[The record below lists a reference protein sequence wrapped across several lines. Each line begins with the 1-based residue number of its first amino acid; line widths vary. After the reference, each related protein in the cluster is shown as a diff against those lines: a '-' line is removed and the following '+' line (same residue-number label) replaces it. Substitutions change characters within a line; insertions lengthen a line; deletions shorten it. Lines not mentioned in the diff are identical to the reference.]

1 MFRQTL
7 ESGPKIKEE
16 AAEDSTSSLT
26 SSNLDSVDI
35 DEQLLNEQEDAHQPK
50 ENKEDKVVQIMVES
64 PGESIPDDTIMS

>member
-64 PGESIPDDTIMS
+64 PGESMPDDTIMS

>member
-7 ESGPKIKEE
+7 ESGPKTKEE

-26 SSNLDSVDI
+26 SSNLDSVEM
-35 DEQLLNEQEDAHQPK
+35 DEQLMNEQEEAHQPK

-64 PGESIPDDTIMS
+64 PGESMPDDTIMS

>member
-26 SSNLDSVDI
+26 SSNLDSVEM
-35 DEQLLNEQEDAHQPK
+35 DEQLMNEQEEAHQPK

-64 PGESIPDDTIMS
+64 PGESMPDDTIMS